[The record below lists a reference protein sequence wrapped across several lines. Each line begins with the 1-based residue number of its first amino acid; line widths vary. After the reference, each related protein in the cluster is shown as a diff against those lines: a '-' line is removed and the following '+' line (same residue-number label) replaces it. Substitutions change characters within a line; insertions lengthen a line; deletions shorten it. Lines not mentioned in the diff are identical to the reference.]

1 MLGCDSLGN
10 LENENISNN
19 NNEIENIM
27 ENTNI
32 EKVYSEQEV
41 KKIVKETS
49 ITSILFSLVSV
60 ALVVLIIL
68 LFLTYK
74 GILGN
79 IYYSMQLLEDDDFLK
94 YVSVLNL
101 YEKHYI
107 DEMDM
112 SEIIDYSIF
121 GVVSATEDKYGM
133 YIPKSE
139 RNITSSNLKTGN
151 YFGLG
156 VTLKLNESPDKK
168 VGESSIEIIDIV
180 EDSPAGRSELS
191 IGDKIVKINGE
202 YVTSELYDDLLTQI
216 KEQTINSVTF
226 ETESGRIIVIELGS
240 VKSPKVEYKVV
251 DGIGYI
257 HIYTFVMDTVD
268 LFKDAIDNMVE
279 VGVSEIVFDLRNNS
293 GGDAD
298 AVVAMLD
305 YILDECLII
314 DIKKSNGDSEQIYSD
329 KNFALPPDVVIKILV
344 NSGSASASELF
355 IMSLQDNRDAI
366 IIGEKTY
373 GKSTVLTYFTF
384 KDGSVLG
391 MSTGEYYPQSGR
403 YIEGDGIEPDIVLSD
418 GELVLSIEELIDKGL
433 LDKQN

>member
-1 MLGCDSLGN
+1 MGCDFLDI
-10 LENENISNN
+10 LENENISNTDN
-19 NNEIENIM
+19 IVENVENI
-27 ENTNI
+27 EL

-41 KKIVKETS
+41 RKIVKETS
-49 ITSILFSLVSV
+49 ITSILFSLVSI
-60 ALVVLIIL
+60 ALIVLIIL

-79 IYYSMQLLEDDDFLK
+79 IYYSMQLLKDDDFLK

-101 YEKHYI
+101 YEKHYLG
-107 DEMDM
+107 EMDM
-112 SEIIDYSIF
+112 SEVVDYSIV
-121 GVVSATEDKYGM
+121 GAVSAANDKYGM

-156 VTLKLNESPDKK
+156 VTLRFNESQNEELGK
-168 VGESSIEIIDIV
+168 SSIEIVDIV
-180 EDSPAGRSELS
+180 KDSPAGRSELS
-191 IGDKIVKINGE
+191 VGDKIVKINGE
-202 YVTSELYDDLLTQI
+202 YVTSELYADLLAQI
-216 KEQTINSVTF
+216 KEQTITTVTF
-226 ETESGRIIVIELGS
+226 ETESGRVIVIDLGS
-240 VKSPKVEYKVV
+240 VKSPKVEYEVIGDV
-251 DGIGYI
+251 GYI

-268 LFKDAIDNMVE
+268 LFKDAVDNMVKA
-279 VGVSEIVFDLRNNS
+279 GVSEIVFDLRNNS

-314 DIKKSNGDSEQIYSD
+314 DIKKANGDSEQIYSD
-329 KNFALPPDVVIKILV
+329 KNSVLSSDVVIKILV

-355 IMSLQDNRDAI
+355 TMSLQDNRDAVV
-366 IIGEKTY
+366 IGQKTY

-403 YIEGDGIEPDIVLSD
+403 YIEGDGIEPNIELSD
-418 GELVLSIEELIDKGL
+418 SEIVLSIEELIDKEL
-433 LDKQN
+433 LNKQN

>member
-1 MLGCDSLGN
+1 MGCDFLDI
-10 LENENISNN
+10 LENENISNTDN
-19 NNEIENIM
+19 IVENVENI
-27 ENTNI
+27 EL

-41 KKIVKETS
+41 RKIVKETS
-49 ITSILFSLVSV
+49 ITSILFSLVSI
-60 ALVVLIIL
+60 ALIVLIIL

-79 IYYSMQLLEDDDFLK
+79 IYYSMQLLKDDDFLK

-101 YEKHYI
+101 YEKHYLG
-107 DEMDM
+107 EMDM
-112 SEIIDYSIF
+112 SEVVDYSIV
-121 GVVSATEDKYGM
+121 GAVSAANDKYGM

-156 VTLKLNESPDKK
+156 VTLRFNESQNEELGK
-168 VGESSIEIIDIV
+168 SSIEIVDIV
-180 EDSPAGRSELS
+180 KDSPAGRSELS
-191 IGDKIVKINGE
+191 VGDKIVKINGE
-202 YVTSELYDDLLTQI
+202 YVTSELYADLLAQI
-216 KEQTINSVTF
+216 KEQTITTVTF
-226 ETESGRIIVIELGS
+226 ETESGRVIVIDLGS
-240 VKSPKVEYKVV
+240 VKSPKVEYEVIGDV
-251 DGIGYI
+251 GYI

-268 LFKDAIDNMVE
+268 LFKDAVDNMVKA
-279 VGVSEIVFDLRNNS
+279 GVSEIVFDLRNNS

-314 DIKKSNGDSEQIYSD
+314 DIKKANGDSEQIYSD
-329 KNFALPPDVVIKILV
+329 KNSVLSSDVVIKILV

-355 IMSLQDNRDAI
+355 TMSLQDNRDAVV
-366 IIGEKTY
+366 IGQKTY

-403 YIEGDGIEPDIVLSD
+403 YIEGDGIEPNIELSD
-418 GELVLSIEELIDKGL
+418 SEIVLSIEELIDKKL
-433 LDKQN
+433 LNKQN

>member
-1 MLGCDSLGN
+1 MGCDFLDI
-10 LENENISNN
+10 LENENISNTDDIVEN
-19 NNEIENIM
+19 VENI
-27 ENTNI
+27 EL

-41 KKIVKETS
+41 RKIVKETS
-49 ITSILFSLVSV
+49 ITSILFSLVSI
-60 ALVVLIIL
+60 ALIVLIIL

-79 IYYSMQLLEDDDFLK
+79 IYYSMQLLKDDDFLK

-101 YEKHYI
+101 YEKHYLG
-107 DEMDM
+107 EMDM
-112 SEIIDYSIF
+112 SEVVDYSIV
-121 GVVSATEDKYGM
+121 GAVSAANDKYGM

-156 VTLKLNESPDKK
+156 VTLRFNESQNKELGK
-168 VGESSIEIIDIV
+168 SSIEIVDIV
-180 EDSPAGRSELS
+180 KDSPAGRSELS
-191 IGDKIVKINGE
+191 VGDKIVKINGE
-202 YVTSELYDDLLTQI
+202 YVTSELYVDLLAQI
-216 KEQTINSVTF
+216 KEQTITTVTF
-226 ETESGRIIVIELGS
+226 ETESGRVIVIDLGS
-240 VKSPKVEYKVV
+240 VKSPKVEYEVIGDV
-251 DGIGYI
+251 GYI

-268 LFKDAIDNMVE
+268 LFKDAVDNMVKA
-279 VGVSEIVFDLRNNS
+279 GVSEIVFDLRNNS

-314 DIKKSNGDSEQIYSD
+314 DIKKANGDSEQIYSD
-329 KNFALPPDVVIKILV
+329 KDSVLSSDVTIKILV

-355 IMSLQDNRDAI
+355 TMSLQDNRDAI
-366 IIGEKTY
+366 VIGQKTY

-403 YIEGDGIEPDIVLSD
+403 YIEGDGIEPNIELSD
-418 GELVLSIEELIDKGL
+418 SEIVLSIEELIDKEL
-433 LDKQN
+433 LNKQN

>member
-1 MLGCDSLGN
+1 MMGCDFLDI
-10 LENENISNN
+10 LENENISNTDDIVEN
-19 NNEIENIM
+19 VENI
-27 ENTNI
+27 EL

-41 KKIVKETS
+41 RKIVKETS
-49 ITSILFSLVSV
+49 ITSILFSLVSI
-60 ALVVLIIL
+60 ALIVLIIL

-79 IYYSMQLLEDDDFLK
+79 IYYSMQLLKDDDFLK

-101 YEKHYI
+101 YEKHYLG
-107 DEMDM
+107 EMDM
-112 SEIIDYSIF
+112 SEVVDYSIV
-121 GVVSATEDKYGM
+121 GAVSAANDKYGM

-156 VTLKLNESPDKK
+156 VTLRFNESQNEELGK
-168 VGESSIEIIDIV
+168 SSIEIVDIV
-180 EDSPAGRSELS
+180 KDSPAGRSELS
-191 IGDKIVKINGE
+191 VGDKIVKINGE
-202 YVTSELYDDLLTQI
+202 YVTSELYADLLAQI
-216 KEQTINSVTF
+216 KEQTITTVTF
-226 ETESGRIIVIELGS
+226 ETESGRVIVIDLGS
-240 VKSPKVEYKVV
+240 VKSPKVEYEVIGDV
-251 DGIGYI
+251 GYI

-268 LFKDAIDNMVE
+268 LFKDAVDNMVKA
-279 VGVSEIVFDLRNNS
+279 GVSEIVFDLRNNS

-314 DIKKSNGDSEQIYSD
+314 DIKKANGDSEQIYSD
-329 KNFALPPDVVIKILV
+329 KNSVLSSDVVIKILV

-355 IMSLQDNRDAI
+355 TMSLQDNRDAVV
-366 IIGEKTY
+366 IGQKTY

-403 YIEGDGIEPDIVLSD
+403 YIEGDGIEPNIELSD
-418 GELVLSIEELIDKGL
+418 SEIVLSIEELIDKKL
-433 LDKQN
+433 LNKQN

>member
-1 MLGCDSLGN
+1 MMGCDFLDI
-10 LENENISNN
+10 LENENISNTDN
-19 NNEIENIM
+19 IVENVENI
-27 ENTNI
+27 EL

-41 KKIVKETS
+41 RKIVKETS
-49 ITSILFSLVSV
+49 ITSILFSLVSI
-60 ALVVLIIL
+60 ALIVLIIL

-79 IYYSMQLLEDDDFLK
+79 IYYSMQLLKDDDFLK

-101 YEKHYI
+101 YEKHYLG
-107 DEMDM
+107 EMDM
-112 SEIIDYSIF
+112 SEVVDYSIV
-121 GVVSATEDKYGM
+121 GAVSAANDKYGM

-156 VTLKLNESPDKK
+156 VTLRFNESQNEELGK
-168 VGESSIEIIDIV
+168 SSIEIVDIV
-180 EDSPAGRSELS
+180 KDSPAGRSELS
-191 IGDKIVKINGE
+191 VGDKIVKINGE
-202 YVTSELYDDLLTQI
+202 YVTSELYADLLAQI
-216 KEQTINSVTF
+216 KEQTITTVTF
-226 ETESGRIIVIELGS
+226 ETESGRVIVIDLGS
-240 VKSPKVEYKVV
+240 VKSPKVEYEVIGDV
-251 DGIGYI
+251 GYI
-257 HIYTFVMDTVD
+257 HIYTFVVDTVD
-268 LFKDAIDNMVE
+268 LFKDAVDNMVKA
-279 VGVSEIVFDLRNNS
+279 GVSEIVFDLRNNS

-314 DIKKSNGDSEQIYSD
+314 DIKKANGDSEQIYSD
-329 KNFALPPDVVIKILV
+329 KNSVLSSDVVIKILV

-355 IMSLQDNRDAI
+355 TMSLQDNRDAVV
-366 IIGEKTY
+366 IGQKTY

-403 YIEGDGIEPDIVLSD
+403 YIEGDGIEPNIELSD
-418 GELVLSIEELIDKGL
+418 SEIVLSIEELIDKKL
-433 LDKQN
+433 LNKQN

>member
-1 MLGCDSLGN
+1 MGCDFLDI
-10 LENENISNN
+10 LENENISNTDN
-19 NNEIENIM
+19 IVENVENI
-27 ENTNI
+27 EL

-41 KKIVKETS
+41 RKIVKETS
-49 ITSILFSLVSV
+49 ITSILFSLVSI
-60 ALVVLIIL
+60 ALIVLIIL

-79 IYYSMQLLEDDDFLK
+79 IYYSMQLLKDDDFLK

-101 YEKHYI
+101 YEKHYLG
-107 DEMDM
+107 EMDM
-112 SEIIDYSIF
+112 SEVVDYSIV
-121 GVVSATEDKYGM
+121 GAVSAANDKYGM

-156 VTLKLNESPDKK
+156 VTLRFNESQNEELGK
-168 VGESSIEIIDIV
+168 SSIEIVDIV
-180 EDSPAGRSELS
+180 KDSPAGRSELS
-191 IGDKIVKINGE
+191 VGDKIVKINGE
-202 YVTSELYDDLLTQI
+202 YVTSELYADLLAQI
-216 KEQTINSVTF
+216 KEQTITTVTF
-226 ETESGRIIVIELGS
+226 ETEFGRVIVIDLGS
-240 VKSPKVEYKVV
+240 VKSPKVEYEVIGDV
-251 DGIGYI
+251 GYI

-268 LFKDAIDNMVE
+268 LFKDAVDNMVKA
-279 VGVSEIVFDLRNNS
+279 GVSEIVFDLRNNS

-314 DIKKSNGDSEQIYSD
+314 DIKKANGDSEQIYSD
-329 KNFALPPDVVIKILV
+329 KNSVLSSDVVIKILV

-355 IMSLQDNRDAI
+355 TMSLQDNRDAVV
-366 IIGEKTY
+366 IGQKTY

-403 YIEGDGIEPDIVLSD
+403 YIEGDGIEPNIELSD
-418 GELVLSIEELIDKGL
+418 SEIVLSIEELIDKKL
-433 LDKQN
+433 LNKQN

>member
-1 MLGCDSLGN
+1 MMGCDFLDI
-10 LENENISNN
+10 LENENISNTDN
-19 NNEIENIM
+19 IVENVENI
-27 ENTNI
+27 EL

-41 KKIVKETS
+41 RKIVKETS
-49 ITSILFSLVSV
+49 ITSILFSLVSI
-60 ALVVLIIL
+60 ALIVLIIL

-79 IYYSMQLLEDDDFLK
+79 IYYSMQLLKDDDFLK

-101 YEKHYI
+101 YEKHYLG
-107 DEMDM
+107 EMDM
-112 SEIIDYSIF
+112 SEVVDYSIV
-121 GVVSATEDKYGM
+121 GAVSAANDKYGM

-156 VTLKLNESPDKK
+156 VTLRFNESQNEELGK
-168 VGESSIEIIDIV
+168 SSIEIVDIV
-180 EDSPAGRSELS
+180 KDSPAGRSELS
-191 IGDKIVKINGE
+191 VGDKIVKINGE
-202 YVTSELYDDLLTQI
+202 YVTSELYADLLAQI
-216 KEQTINSVTF
+216 KEQTITTVTF
-226 ETESGRIIVIELGS
+226 ETESGRVIVIDLGS
-240 VKSPKVEYKVV
+240 VKSPKVEYEVIGDV
-251 DGIGYI
+251 GYI

-268 LFKDAIDNMVE
+268 LFKDAVDNMVKA
-279 VGVSEIVFDLRNNS
+279 GVSEIVFDLRNNS

-314 DIKKSNGDSEQIYSD
+314 DIKKANGDSEQIYSD
-329 KNFALPPDVVIKILV
+329 KNSVLSSDVVIKILV

-355 IMSLQDNRDAI
+355 TMSLQDNRDAVV
-366 IIGEKTY
+366 IGQKTY

-403 YIEGDGIEPDIVLSD
+403 YIEGDGIEPNIELSD
-418 GELVLSIEELIDKGL
+418 SEIVLSIEELIDKKL
-433 LDKQN
+433 LNKQN

>member
-1 MLGCDSLGN
+1 MGCDFLDI
-10 LENENISNN
+10 LENENISNTDN
-19 NNEIENIM
+19 IVENVENI
-27 ENTNI
+27 EL

-41 KKIVKETS
+41 RKIVKETS
-49 ITSILFSLVSV
+49 ITSILFSLVSI
-60 ALVVLIIL
+60 ALIVLIIL

-79 IYYSMQLLEDDDFLK
+79 IYYSMQLLKDDDFLK

-101 YEKHYI
+101 YEKHYLG
-107 DEMDM
+107 EMDM
-112 SEIIDYSIF
+112 SEVVDYSIV
-121 GVVSATEDKYGM
+121 GAVSAANDKYGM

-156 VTLKLNESPDKK
+156 VTLRFNESQNEELGK
-168 VGESSIEIIDIV
+168 SSIEIVDIV
-180 EDSPAGRSELS
+180 KDSPAGRSELS
-191 IGDKIVKINGE
+191 VGDKIVKINGE
-202 YVTSELYDDLLTQI
+202 YVTSELYADLLAQI
-216 KEQTINSVTF
+216 KEQTITTVTF
-226 ETESGRIIVIELGS
+226 ETESGRVIVIDLGS
-240 VKSPKVEYKVV
+240 VKSPKVEYEVIGDV
-251 DGIGYI
+251 GYI
-257 HIYTFVMDTVD
+257 HIYTFVVDTVD
-268 LFKDAIDNMVE
+268 LFKDAVDNMVKA
-279 VGVSEIVFDLRNNS
+279 GVSEIVFDLRNNS

-314 DIKKSNGDSEQIYSD
+314 DIKKANGDSEQIYSD
-329 KNFALPPDVVIKILV
+329 KNSVLSSDVVIKILV

-355 IMSLQDNRDAI
+355 TMSLQDNRDAVV
-366 IIGEKTY
+366 IGQKTY

-403 YIEGDGIEPDIVLSD
+403 YIEGDGIEPNIELSD
-418 GELVLSIEELIDKGL
+418 SEIVLSIEELIDKKL
-433 LDKQN
+433 LNKQN

>member
-1 MLGCDSLGN
+1 MMGCDFLDI
-10 LENENISNN
+10 LENENISNTDN
-19 NNEIENIM
+19 IVENVENI
-27 ENTNI
+27 EL

-41 KKIVKETS
+41 RKIVKETS
-49 ITSILFSLVSV
+49 ITSILFSLVSI
-60 ALVVLIIL
+60 ALIVLIIL

-79 IYYSMQLLEDDDFLK
+79 IYYSMQLLKDDDFLK

-101 YEKHYI
+101 YEKHYLG
-107 DEMDM
+107 EMDM
-112 SEIIDYSIF
+112 SEVVDYSIV
-121 GVVSATEDKYGM
+121 GAVSAANDKYGM

-156 VTLKLNESPDKK
+156 VTLRFNESQNEELGK
-168 VGESSIEIIDIV
+168 SSIEIVDIV
-180 EDSPAGRSELS
+180 KDSPAGRSELS
-191 IGDKIVKINGE
+191 VGDKIVKINGE
-202 YVTSELYDDLLTQI
+202 YVTSELYADLLAQI
-216 KEQTINSVTF
+216 KEQTITTVTF
-226 ETESGRIIVIELGS
+226 ETESGRVIVIDLGS
-240 VKSPKVEYKVV
+240 VKSPKVEYEVIGDV
-251 DGIGYI
+251 GYI

-268 LFKDAIDNMVE
+268 LFKDAVDNMVKA
-279 VGVSEIVFDLRNNS
+279 GVSEIVFDLRNNS

-314 DIKKSNGDSEQIYSD
+314 DIKKANGDSEQIYSD
-329 KNFALPPDVVIKILV
+329 KNSVLSSDVVIKILV

-355 IMSLQDNRDAI
+355 TMSLQDNRDAVV
-366 IIGEKTY
+366 IGQKTY

-403 YIEGDGIEPDIVLSD
+403 YIEGDGIEPNIELSD
-418 GELVLSIEELIDKGL
+418 SEIVLSIEELIDKEL
-433 LDKQN
+433 LNKQN

>member
-1 MLGCDSLGN
+1 MGCDFLDI
-10 LENENISNN
+10 LENENISNTDDIVEN
-19 NNEIENIM
+19 VENI
-27 ENTNI
+27 EL

-41 KKIVKETS
+41 RKIVKETS
-49 ITSILFSLVSV
+49 ITSILFSLVSI
-60 ALVVLIIL
+60 ALIVLIIL

-79 IYYSMQLLEDDDFLK
+79 IYYSMQLLKDDDFLK

-101 YEKHYI
+101 YEKHYLG
-107 DEMDM
+107 EMDM
-112 SEIIDYSIF
+112 SEVVDYSIV
-121 GVVSATEDKYGM
+121 GAVSAANDKYGM

-156 VTLKLNESPDKK
+156 VTLRFNESQNEELGK
-168 VGESSIEIIDIV
+168 SSIEIVDIV
-180 EDSPAGRSELS
+180 KDSPAGRSELS
-191 IGDKIVKINGE
+191 VGDKIVKINGE
-202 YVTSELYDDLLTQI
+202 YVTSELYADLLAQI
-216 KEQTINSVTF
+216 KEQTITTVTF
-226 ETESGRIIVIELGS
+226 ETESGRVIVIDLGS
-240 VKSPKVEYKVV
+240 VKSPKVEYEVIGDV
-251 DGIGYI
+251 GYI

-268 LFKDAIDNMVE
+268 LFKDAVDNMVKA
-279 VGVSEIVFDLRNNS
+279 GVSEIVFDLRNNS

-314 DIKKSNGDSEQIYSD
+314 DIKKANGDSEQIYSD
-329 KNFALPPDVVIKILV
+329 KNSVLSSDVVIKILV

-355 IMSLQDNRDAI
+355 TMSLQDNRDAVV
-366 IIGEKTY
+366 IGQKTY

-403 YIEGDGIEPDIVLSD
+403 YIEGDGIEPNIELSD
-418 GELVLSIEELIDKGL
+418 SEIVLSIEELIDKKL
-433 LDKQN
+433 LNKQN

>member
-1 MLGCDSLGN
+1 MGCDFLDI
-10 LENENISNN
+10 LENENISNTDDIVEN
-19 NNEIENIM
+19 VENI
-27 ENTNI
+27 EL

-41 KKIVKETS
+41 RKIVKETS
-49 ITSILFSLVSV
+49 ITSILFSLVSI
-60 ALVVLIIL
+60 ALIVLIIL

-79 IYYSMQLLEDDDFLK
+79 IYYSMQLLKDDDFLK

-101 YEKHYI
+101 YEKHYLG
-107 DEMDM
+107 EMDM
-112 SEIIDYSIF
+112 SEVVDYSIV
-121 GVVSATEDKYGM
+121 GAVSAANDKYGM

-156 VTLKLNESPDKK
+156 VTLRFNESQNEELGK
-168 VGESSIEIIDIV
+168 SSIEIVDIV
-180 EDSPAGRSELS
+180 KDSPAGRSELS
-191 IGDKIVKINGE
+191 VGDKIVKINGE
-202 YVTSELYDDLLTQI
+202 YVTSELYADLLSQI
-216 KEQTINSVTF
+216 KEQTITTVTF
-226 ETESGRIIVIELGS
+226 ETESGRVIVIDLGS
-240 VKSPKVEYKVV
+240 VKSPKVEYEVIGDV
-251 DGIGYI
+251 GYI

-268 LFKDAIDNMVE
+268 LFKDAVDNMVKA
-279 VGVSEIVFDLRNNS
+279 GVSEIVFDLRNNS

-314 DIKKSNGDSEQIYSD
+314 DIKKANGDSEQIYSD
-329 KNFALPPDVVIKILV
+329 KNSVLSSDVVIKILV

-355 IMSLQDNRDAI
+355 TMSLQDNRDAI
-366 IIGEKTY
+366 VIGQKTY

-403 YIEGDGIEPDIVLSD
+403 YIEGDGIEPNIELSD
-418 GELVLSIEELIDKGL
+418 SEIVLSIEELIDKEL
-433 LDKQN
+433 LNKQN